1 MAEPQLPKL
10 VVPVRFRLP
19 APKID
24 KARKILVDF
33 HFYALAYLMCD
44 TMVKPSTGSHS
55 ASMWR
60 LAHLLFFHAKTKKL
74 PERCSRRFL
83 ELMAGLEPATC

>member
-19 APKID
+19 APEID

-33 HFYALAYLMCD
+33 PFYKLCAEGVLFLVELDFAQGSFFSS
-44 TMVKPSTGSHS
+44 VKNK
-55 ASMWR
+55 
-60 LAHLLFFHAKTKKL
+60 KTTEINL
-74 PERCSRRFL
+74 PFSGADGR
-83 ELMAGLEPATC
+83 T